1 MSGERPWMKFYPQ
14 SWRSDEML
22 RNCSLAA
29 RGLWIEMI
37 ALMHTS
43 ERYGFL
49 LINGKVPSDRQ
60 LQRQTG
66 AESSD
71 EISQLIAELEQES
84 VFSRDPDGVIFSR
97 KMVRDA
103 KSFAKASNFGKR
115 GVRAKALK
123 GKEESEPPKGG
134 DEGSLNGSSEGG
146 QEGALKHREQSID
159 NPPIS
164 PKVKGR
170 PKPKIPIP
178 DDWEP
183 KDFGEGSQ
191 SRAIVDSWS
200 PLEFQRQVDKFK
212 AHHKAAGN
220 QWADWQSTWSTWV
233 LNSVDFAGPRRGNS
247 GGSGPSALVD
257 EVLADYAPGK
267 AKAG

>member
-1 MSGERPWMKFYPQ
+1 MSGERPWLKFYPQ

-49 LINGKVPSDRQ
+49 LINGKAPSDRQ

-66 AESSD
+66 AESLE
-71 EISQLIAELEQES
+71 EIGKLIAELEQES
-84 VFSRDPDGVIFSR
+84 VFSRDPEGVIFSR

-103 KSFAKASNFGKR
+103 KLFAKASNFGKR
-115 GVRAKALK
+115 GARAKALK
-123 GKEESEPPKGG
+123 EKEEIDTHKGG
-134 DEGSLNGSSEGG
+134 DEDGHEGA
-146 QEGALKHREQSID
+146 QEGTHRHREQNID

-164 PKVKGR
+164 PKVKGQAQGG
-170 PKPKIPIP
+170 KSELP

-183 KDFGEGSQ
+183 EPFGEGTQ
-191 SRAIVDSWS
+191 SREIMAGWS
-200 PLEFQRQVDKFK
+200 RIDFERQLEKFRS
-212 AHHKAAGN
+212 HHQAAGSRFKN
-220 QWADWQSTWSTWV
+220 WQKAWGTWV
-233 LNSVDFAGPRRGNS
+233 INSVEFGAPRGGYRS
-247 GGSGPSALVD
+247 AGGSGQAGGGSLVD
-257 EVLADYAPGK
+257 SLLAEAESK
-267 AKAG
+267 AKK